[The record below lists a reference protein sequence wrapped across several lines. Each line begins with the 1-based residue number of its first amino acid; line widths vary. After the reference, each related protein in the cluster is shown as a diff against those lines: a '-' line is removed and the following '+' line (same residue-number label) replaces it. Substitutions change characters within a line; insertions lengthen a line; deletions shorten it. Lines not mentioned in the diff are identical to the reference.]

1 MEKTIIMSNIH
12 VTKIIVFQNYINI
25 HFSIFHYNNF
35 RIHLQRSQHKYRKIV
50 NFHQHRAQEYNI
62 IQLFYFSF
70 IAQSQTQSL
79 YEKIQ
84 LAMYITCISSKP
96 FSYFPKYF
104 ELRVIRKRRTMT
116 ICGRRSFGFLFYFG
130 FSIFVCCAAISSC
143 RKSGFNVILI
153 VQNYGKSIHEIVREE
168 WENGKW
174 RKFKR
179 VYNKTSRLFYLMGES

>member
-1 MEKTIIMSNIH
+1 M
-12 VTKIIVFQNYINI
+12 IVQYK
-25 HFSIFHYNNF
+25 HS
-35 RIHLQRSQHKYRKIV
+35 KIV
-50 NFHQHRAQEYNI
+50 NFHQQHSTSEYNI

-70 IAQSQTQSL
+70 IAQSQTQVFMRKFNLPCILHAYRVNHSH
-79 YEKIQ
+79 IFWN
-84 LAMYITCISSKP
+84 TC
-96 FSYFPKYF
+96 

-179 VYNKTSRLFYLMGES
+179 VYNKNSRLFCLMGESLENSLHILIVVSVVLFFFIDTKDWR